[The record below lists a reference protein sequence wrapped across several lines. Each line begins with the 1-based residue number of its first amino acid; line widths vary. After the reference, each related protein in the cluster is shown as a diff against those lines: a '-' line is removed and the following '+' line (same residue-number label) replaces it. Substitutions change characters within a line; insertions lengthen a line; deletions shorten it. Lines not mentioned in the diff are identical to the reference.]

1 MEAFEGKEGRRPW
14 HSAPASRPESFLALH
29 DDELLHRIQ
38 SLPPDHTLDESLLRV
53 IRSDRHFFIRQEA
66 AKRIRDARL
75 LLDCAEDRHVGQIL
89 ARRMSRIE
97 DIEYLERLA
106 TESLHLDVRKAALCQ
121 IDHLRRLLGGGLTPD
136 AGATPDVGAT
146 PSRVSPVTD

>member
-1 MEAFEGKEGRRPW
+1 MMEPVDRTQGRRPW
-14 HSAPASRPESFLALH
+14 HSALDPERDLLLALH

-38 SLPPDHTLDESLLRV
+38 SLPADHTDDESLLRV

-66 AKRIRDARL
+66 AKRVRDTRL
-75 LLDCAEDRHVGQIL
+75 LMGCAQDRHVGQIL

-106 TESLHLDVRKAALCQ
+106 KESLHLDVRNAAQSQ
-121 IDHLRRLLGGGLTPD
+121 ITYL
-136 AGATPDVGAT
+136 
-146 PSRVSPVTD
+146 